1 MLIRLM
7 LGIHYESL
15 PFSFFV
21 EALGNHCNGAVEF
34 IVEFRFGIKNS
45 IFKNFF
51 FVSDE
56 EPQMIKHFLTVI

>member
-7 LGIHYESL
+7 VGIHYESL

-34 IVEFRFGIKNS
+34 IVEFHLQ
-45 IFKNFF
+45 
-51 FVSDE
+51 E
-56 EPQMIKHFLTVI
+56 FLLRIG